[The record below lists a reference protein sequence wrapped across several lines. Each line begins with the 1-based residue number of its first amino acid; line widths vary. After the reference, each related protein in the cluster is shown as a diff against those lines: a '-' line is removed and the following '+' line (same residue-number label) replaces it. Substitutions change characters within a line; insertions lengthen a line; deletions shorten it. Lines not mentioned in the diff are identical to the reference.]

1 MKRVQYSVKDADLLA
16 EKGYRFTD
24 PINLYFIIERANK
37 EGEYE
42 MRVNIGQK
50 TFRFAKKREKM
61 QEGEVRYSEDLF
73 KQEDE
78 ERE

>member
-1 MKRVQYSVKDADLLA
+1 M
-16 EKGYRFTD
+16 
-24 PINLYFIIERANK
+24 ERANK

-78 ERE
+78 ER